1 MEFGVQVHVL
11 HGLIEQIQQET
22 VGVLGV
28 LLCGNDPGLRAAEE
42 RLRAR
47 GYRWQ
52 SIQET
57 VTPPAP
63 PRPVAQADEGAQH
76 V

>member
-1 MEFGVQVHVL
+1 MLGKLLKHEFRATGRVML
-11 HGLIEQIQQET
+11 P
-22 VGVLGV
+22 VLGV

-63 PRPVAQADEGAQH
+63 PRPVAQAGEGAQH